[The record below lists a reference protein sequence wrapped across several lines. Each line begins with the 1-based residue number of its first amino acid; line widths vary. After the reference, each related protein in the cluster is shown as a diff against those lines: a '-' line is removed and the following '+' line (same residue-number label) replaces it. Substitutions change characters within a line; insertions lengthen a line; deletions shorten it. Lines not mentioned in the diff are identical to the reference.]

1 MVRSPSPLSCPP
13 DGPSLRCPTGPPGA
27 APARPSDS
35 SDQDGPAGVADGA
48 GTADPAGD
56 ADGAGSADPAG
67 EAGEPALA
75 AAPAAPGQ
83 LAGDDEP
90 AVTDEP
96 AVEAV
101 CDVEAAGADG
111 ASTAGLDASGT
122 PDSARLPERS
132 TFGTNLGRGP
142 VSGSYL
148 FGPLAPFRSGSRVV
162 IVGLC
167 AIDPD
172 GLIAAV
178 GSTVAMSAGSPSSDD
193 SVTSSGALANSGR
206 KDPEGLSTP
215 GALPTVGGVVLPAAA
230 AVSAGSG
237 EPVSPRSLAEPP
249 VPSAG

>member
-1 MVRSPSPLSCPP
+1 MVTSPSPLSCPP

-178 GSTVAMSAGSPSSDD
+178 GSAIAVSAGSATSDD
-193 SVTSSGALANSGR
+193 PVTPPDAASGG
-206 KDPEGLSTP
+206 KDPEGLSAP
-215 GALPTVGGVVLPAAA
+215 GVPPAVGGVVLPAAA